1 MIRVFFHYL
10 LVFQSTSVLKEND
23 PKTHEIRRNI
33 FDRFFKLKHIVTVA
47 TNGEQLNR
55 ECSLFTDD
63 GKYVEITFEV
73 FRSAQA

>member
-1 MIRVFFHYL
+1 MTDMNKIIACTEFIVIEASFFL
-10 LVFQSTSVLKEND
+10 KSGTVLKEND

-33 FDRFFKLKHIVTVA
+33 FDRFFHLKHTVSVA

-63 GKYVEITFEV
+63 GK
-73 FRSAQA
+73 